1 MLFQVMK
8 IKLLLILFAGN
19 FAMVDATTIGKNC
32 SFELPPPGF
41 HVQLEGCPSTVNMEA
56 PNLCM
61 VPDSRCTLGCPGLCD
76 ENQASLEYCII
87 SFECI
92 WRLIPNNDNQT
103 STPSPSP
110 NTQSGLTKGSWMAI
124 IALIVLISIVV
135 FGGMLSLIVFFIW
148 KKLYPRGQNLS
159 NVLRGS
165 NNHLVEFVE
174 MEQLDGNTSP
184 PNENSENVA

>member
-19 FAMVDATTIGKNC
+19 FAMVDSAIGKNC

-159 NVLRGS
+159 NGLRGS

>member
-8 IKLLLILFAGN
+8 IKLLLILFASN
-19 FAMVDATTIGKNC
+19 FAIVDSHIGKNC
-32 SFELPPPGF
+32 SLELPPPGF
-41 HVQLEGCPSTVNMEA
+41 HYQLEGCPSTVNMEA

-76 ENQASLEYCII
+76 EEQASLEYCII
-87 SFECI
+87 SFTCI

-103 STPSPSP
+103 STPSP

>member
-8 IKLLLILFAGN
+8 IKLLLILFASN
-19 FAMVDATTIGKNC
+19 FAIVDSHIGKNC

-76 ENQASLEYCII
+76 ENEASLEYCII

-159 NVLRGS
+159 NGLRGS

>member
-8 IKLLLILFAGN
+8 IKLLLILLASN
-19 FAMVDATTIGKNC
+19 FAIVDSHIGKNC
-32 SFELPPPGF
+32 SLELPPPGF
-41 HVQLEGCPSTVNMEA
+41 HYQLEGCPSTVNMEA

-76 ENQASLEYCII
+76 EDQASLEYCII

-103 STPSPSP
+103 STPSP
-110 NTQSGLTKGSWMAI
+110 NTQSGLTKKSWMAI

>member
-8 IKLLLILFAGN
+8 IKLLLILFAKN
-19 FAMVDATTIGKNC
+19 FAIVDSHIGKNC

-76 ENQASLEYCII
+76 ENEASLEYCII

-103 STPSPSP
+103 STPSP
-110 NTQSGLTKGSWMAI
+110 NTQSGLTKKSWMAI

>member
-19 FAMVDATTIGKNC
+19 FAMVDSHIGKNC

-76 ENQASLEYCII
+76 ENEASLEYCII

-159 NVLRGS
+159 NGLRGS

>member
-19 FAMVDATTIGKNC
+19 FAMVDSHIGKNC

-159 NVLRGS
+159 NGLRGS

>member
-19 FAMVDATTIGKNC
+19 FAMVDSHIGKNC

-87 SFECI
+87 SFTCI

>member
-19 FAMVDATTIGKNC
+19 FAMVDSHIGKNC

>member
-19 FAMVDATTIGKNC
+19 FAMVDSAIGKNC

-76 ENQASLEYCII
+76 ENEASLEYCII

-159 NVLRGS
+159 NGLRGS

>member
-19 FAMVDATTIGKNC
+19 FAMVDSAIGKNC

-76 ENQASLEYCII
+76 ENEASLEYCII

>member
-19 FAMVDATTIGKNC
+19 FAMVDSHIGKNC

-41 HVQLEGCPSTVNMEA
+41 HYQLEGCPSTVNMEA

-87 SFECI
+87 SFTCI
-92 WRLIPNNDNQT
+92 WRLIPNNDNPKT
-103 STPSPSP
+103 STPSP
-110 NTQSGLTKGSWMAI
+110 NTESGLTKGSWMAI